1 MIREMFCEVWRKAP
15 THAARLAKIEARA
28 LKLYPC
34 NNLRRA
40 RYIAAQVALI
50 EGENE

>member
-1 MIREMFCEVWRKAP
+1 MIRELFCEVWRQTPPDK
-15 THAARLAKIEARA
+15 ARLAKIEARA

-34 NNLRRA
+34 NNLRRQ

-50 EGENE
+50 VDD

>member
-15 THAARLAKIEARA
+15 PEKALLAKIEARA
-28 LKLYPC
+28 IKLYPC
-34 NNLRRA
+34 NSLRRT

-50 EGENE
+50 KDAD